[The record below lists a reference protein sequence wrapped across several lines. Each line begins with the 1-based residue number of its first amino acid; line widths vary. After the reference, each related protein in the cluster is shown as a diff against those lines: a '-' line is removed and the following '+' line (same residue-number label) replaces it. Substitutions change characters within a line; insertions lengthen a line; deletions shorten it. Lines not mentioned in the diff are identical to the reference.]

1 VKGKGMAEPRDLAET
16 FVRELRSALAE
27 RLQSATLFGSA
38 ARGEWLEGIS
48 DVNVLV
54 LLDRIDPAVLE
65 RASPPARSALAR
77 GVTPLLM
84 EVDEWRRAADVFT
97 IELADMKEASVPLF
111 GDDPAS
117 VLPVQPQML
126 RLQAERELRAK
137 LLHLHGAML
146 VAADDA
152 RRLGQILL
160 HALPSV
166 TAYLRAALRLA
177 GKPVPNSSRAVI
189 ETASA
194 LIGVDPA
201 AFLRVLEARTSGGEL
216 ELRLTDPLV
225 DGFNR
230 GAAQLSA
237 YIDAFGR

>member
-1 VKGKGMAEPRDLAET
+1 MAEPRELAET

-27 RLQSATLFGSA
+27 RLQAATLFGSA

-54 LLDRIDPAVLE
+54 LLDHIDPAVLE
-65 RASPPARSALAR
+65 RAAPSARTAMAR

-84 EVDEWRRAADVFT
+84 EVEEWRRAADVFT

-111 GDDPAS
+111 GHDPAS
-117 VLPVQPQML
+117 VLTIQPQVL

-146 VAADDA
+146 LSADDG

-160 HALPSV
+160 HALPSF

-177 GKPVPNSSRAVI
+177 GTPVPRTSREVI
-189 ETASA
+189 EAAGALTGADSA
-194 LIGVDPA
+194 P
-201 AFLRVLEARTSGGEL
+201 FLRVLEARTSGGKL
-216 ELRLTDPLV
+216 EVRLTDPLA

-230 GAAQLSA
+230 AAARLSA

>member
-1 VKGKGMAEPRDLAET
+1 MADPRELAET
-16 FVRELRSALAE
+16 FVRELRSTLAE
-27 RLQSATLFGSA
+27 RLQAATLFGSA

-65 RASPPARSALAR
+65 RAAPPARTAMAR
-77 GVTPLLM
+77 GLTPLLM

-117 VLPVQPQML
+117 ALPVHQQIL

-137 LLHLHGAML
+137 LLHLHGALL
-146 VAADDA
+146 VAADD
-152 RRLGQILL
+152 RKRLGQILV
-160 HALPSV
+160 HALPSF

-177 GKPVPNSSRAVI
+177 GRPVPRTSREVI
-189 ETASA
+189 DAGSA
-194 LIGVDPA
+194 LTGADSA
-201 AFLRVLEARTSGGEL
+201 AFLRVLDARASGGEL

-230 GAAQLSA
+230 AAARLSA

>member
-1 VKGKGMAEPRDLAET
+1 MAEPRDLAES
-16 FVRELRSALAE
+16 FVHELRGALAE
-27 RLQSATLFGSA
+27 RLQAATLFGSA

-54 LLDRIDPAVLE
+54 LLDRIDPAVLG
-65 RASPPARSALAR
+65 RAAPAARTAMAR

-97 IELADMKEASVPLF
+97 IELADMKDASVPLF
-111 GDDPAS
+111 GDDPAAA
-117 VLPVQPQML
+117 LPVHPQIL

-137 LLHLHGAML
+137 LLHLHGALL
-146 VAADDA
+146 VAAEDRA
-152 RRLGQILL
+152 RLGQILL
-160 HALPSV
+160 HALPSF

-177 GKPVPNSSRAVI
+177 DRPVPRTSNEVI
-189 ETASA
+189 DAASA
-194 LIGVDPA
+194 LTGADGD
-201 AFLRVLEARTSGGEL
+201 AFLRVLDARTSAGKL
-216 ELRLTDPLV
+216 EVSLSDPLV

-230 GAAQLSA
+230 AAARVSA

>member
-1 VKGKGMAEPRDLAET
+1 MAEPRGLAES
-16 FVRELRSALAE
+16 FVRDLRGALGE
-27 RLQSATLFGSA
+27 RLQAAALFGSA

-65 RASPPARSALAR
+65 RAAPTARTAMAR

-97 IELADMKEASVPLF
+97 IELADMKDASVPLF
-111 GDDPAS
+111 GDDPAA
-117 VLPVQPQML
+117 VLPVHPQIL

-137 LLHLHGAML
+137 LLHLHGALL
-146 VAADDA
+146 VSADD
-152 RRLGQILL
+152 RKRLGQILV
-160 HALPSV
+160 HALPSF

-177 GKPVPNSSRAVI
+177 DRPVPRGSREVI
-189 ETASA
+189 EAASA
-194 LIGVDPA
+194 LTDADGTPFI
-201 AFLRVLEARTSGGEL
+201 RVLDARNAGGKL

-225 DGFNR
+225 DGFNQ
-230 GAAQLSA
+230 AAARLSA